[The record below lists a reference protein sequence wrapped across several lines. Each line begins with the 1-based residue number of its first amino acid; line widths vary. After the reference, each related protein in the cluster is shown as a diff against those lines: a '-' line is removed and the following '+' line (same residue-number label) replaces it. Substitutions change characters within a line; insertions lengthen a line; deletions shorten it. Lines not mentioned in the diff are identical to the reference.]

1 MTIRS
6 SLEIALERTKD
17 VQADPDTLKASGFA
31 TAGKKLVSQFLG
43 DPEFSLAKKV
53 REHDGKERGWVSDGV
68 FDALASNLALPAD
81 EYGLKRN
88 RRAMEG
94 FAAILRDQR
103 RLRIMGQQ
111 VEQFFAEYFQE
122 RQQLKQN
129 VDRQYGPAPAAE
141 GRGARPPYRQPGAHR
156 SGHRSRVRTAPA
168 AADGAVR
175 GPLRHRV
182 AAGQAGNS
190 AACSDAGKPD
200 QSAACC

>member
-1 MTIRS
+1 MSIRS

-129 VDRQYGPAPAAE
+129 VDRQYGPRLQQKE
-141 GRGARPPYRQPGAHR
+141 EELARRTG
-156 SGHRSRVRTAPA
+156 SRVRIDPA
-168 AADGAVR
+168 TDPEYVQL
-175 GPLRHRV
+175 LRQQMALFEDRYGTV
-182 AAGQAGNS
+182 LQQVKQELGSMFGRR
-190 AACSDAGKPD
+190 
-200 QSAACC
+200 

>member
-111 VEQFFAEYFQE
+111 SSSSLPSTSRNASSSS
-122 RQQLKQN
+122 RTSIASTGRACSRRK
-129 VDRQYGPAPAAE
+129 RSSPAVPAA
-141 GRGARPPYRQPGAHR
+141 GCASIRPPIPSTYSSCG
-156 SGHRSRVRTAPA
+156 SRWRCSRTATAPCCS
-168 AADGAVR
+168 R
-175 GPLRHRV
+175 SSR
-182 AAGQAGNS
+182 NS